1 MIAFAPDEGDETGSL
16 EAEQSAYER
25 YTTEQLKSP
34 EYQRLLIGLKRMARA
49 LASIGE
55 RWRATSRHQTLAE
68 LDNLLDL
75 QHELEKQA
83 ESVQDVF
90 MREYIYDRLDEV
102 AITRRSLS
110 EDVRWDVRSGL
121 AEAVTPDREWSHR

>member
-1 MIAFAPDEGDETGSL
+1 MIAFASDEGDEPESF
-16 EAEQSAYER
+16 EEEQSAYER

-34 EYQRLLIGLKRMARA
+34 EYQRILIGLKRVARV
-49 LASIGE
+49 LSSINE

-83 ESVQDVF
+83 EGIQDVF

-102 AITRRSLS
+102 AIKRRSLS

-121 AEAVTPDREWSHR
+121 SDAGALDEEWSHP